1 MKEIDTWLDEYGQSH
16 QNRVNKMIHWVC
28 VPLIMLS
35 LIGLLSELRISEH
48 AIAIGVGSGSDLSGY
63 SGLFFYLD
71 LGTVLILLAFVYYL
85 RMSVPMAVGMLAVA
99 ILLRLGCDIVSDLFG
114 DRDRAAFIVIFVAAW
129 VGQFIGHRIEG
140 KKPSFVQD
148 IQFLLIGPAW
158 LLSFIYKRLG
168 VRY

>member
-16 QNRVNKMIHWVC
+16 QNRVNKMIHWAC

-35 LIGLLSELRISEH
+35 LIGLLSELRISEY

-85 RMSVPMAVGMLAVA
+85 RMSVPMAAGMLAAA
-99 ILLRLGCDIVSDLFG
+99 ILLRLGCDLVSDLFG
-114 DRDRAAFIVIFVAAW
+114 DSDRAAFIVIFVAAW

-140 KKPSFVQD
+140 KKPSFVED
-148 IQFLLIGPAW
+148 VQFLLIGPAW